1 MKANGSEPQQ
11 MPDVAQL
18 EAELQREKYKKR
30 YKRVLRSTVY
40 TLIVVTPLAV
50 QVESTGLPVLQ
61 I

>member
-30 YKRVLRSTVY
+30 YKRVLRSTV
-40 TLIVVTPLAV
+40 
-50 QVESTGLPVLQ
+50 
-61 I
+61 